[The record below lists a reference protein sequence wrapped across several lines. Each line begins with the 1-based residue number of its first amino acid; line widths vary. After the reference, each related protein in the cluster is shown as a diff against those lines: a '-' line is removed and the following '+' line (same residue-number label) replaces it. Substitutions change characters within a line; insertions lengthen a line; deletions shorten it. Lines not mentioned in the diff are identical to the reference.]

1 MDEDR
6 LISAVSLPMW
16 FPPVEIDGA
25 VYIDAV
31 FATDANLE
39 EAIDR
44 GADELWIIWT
54 VSRRRSGATGSS
66 PTTSR

>member
-16 FPPVEIDGA
+16 FPPVEIDGSM
-25 VYIDAV
+25 YIDAV
-31 FATDANLE
+31 MATDANLE

-44 GADELWIIWT
+44 GADELWVIWT
-54 VSRRRSGATGSS
+54 VSSAASGATGSS
-66 PTTSR
+66 PSTSR